1 MNERMRALYAKMAE
15 AAQAADEIRDRYK
28 GNDEP
33 FSAEDEEALDRAY
46 ADYDKFEKAFNDEK
60 RGFELEQKRREPA
73 SGVDHPA
80 SKDDDDE
87 ETRMEKHMGI
97 FDKFLRGGEKA
108 VNAEE
113 LAYLKNFTADDSV
126 EGGYITAP
134 GDFVNRLLK
143 DVDDAVV
150 IRTLSTVYM
159 VEKAE
164 SLGVPTLEDDMS
176 DPEWTAELGTPTV
189 DADLSFGSRELFPH
203 QLTKEAKVSRKLLRR
218 AIMPVEALV
227 RERMAYRFGIT
238 LENAYMNGTGDR
250 QPLGLFVASSAGIP
264 TTRDVNTGASAD
276 FTADGLI
283 NAKHELKPQ
292 YWGSARWLFHRY
304 SIRNIRKLK
313 DGDGS
318 YIWQSGIQSDLPPNI
333 LEVPYV
339 VSEYAPSTFSNGNYA
354 GMIGDF
360 SYYWIVDARDFGVQ
374 VLNELYARTDQTGF
388 IGRLE
393 TDGMPVLP
401 EAFIRL
407 KFAS

>member
-1 MNERMRALYAKMAE
+1 MNERLRMLLQKQRE
-15 AAQAADEIRDRYK
+15 AAHAADEIRKRYE
-28 GNDEP
+28 GTDEL
-33 FSAEDEEALDRAY
+33 FSAEDEEALDRAFK
-46 ADYDKFEKAFNDEK
+46 DYDDLEDAIQKEK
-60 RGFELEQKRREPA
+60 RAEEIEKRRSEPA
-73 SGVDHPA
+73 NTPA
-80 SKDDDDE
+80 QPVVGESKGE
-87 ETRMEKHMGI
+87 EADAERHGKLFE
-97 FDKFLRGGEKA
+97 KFLRGGEKGLDHS
-108 VNAEE
+108 EI
-113 LAYLKNFTADDSV
+113 AYLKNFTADDAV

-134 GDFVNRLLK
+134 ADFVNRLLK

-150 IRTLSTVYM
+150 VRQLST
-159 VEKAE
+159 KFQLARAE
-164 SLGVPTLEDDMS
+164 SLGVPTLENDMS

-189 DADLSFGSRELFPH
+189 DEDLSFGARELWPH

-218 AIMPVEALV
+218 AIQPVEALV
-227 RERMAYRFGIT
+227 RERMAYRFAVT
-238 LENAYMNGTGDR
+238 LENVYMNGTGDR
-250 QPLGLFVASSAGIP
+250 QPLGLFVASNVGIP
-264 TTRDVNTGASAD
+264 TSRDVNTGNATD

-292 YWGSARWLFHRY
+292 YWGRARWLFHRY

-318 YIWQSGIQSDLPPNI
+318 YIWQSGINADLPPSI

-339 VSEYAPSTFSNGNYA
+339 VSEFAPSTFSNGNYA
-354 GMIGDF
+354 GMIADF
-360 SYYWIVDARDFGVQ
+360 SYYWIADARDLAVQ